1 MKPPGVGGSKRCSV
15 SAVSPDD
22 VAELVEALG
31 HVGAGVPQ
39 GLVFGHRR
47 LRSLVGAG
55 AGVAEL
61 NLQVA
66 ALQFQLDSFPK
77 RGGGRQRDGVEG
89 EGQTSEVNMV
99 AQVPMHQ
106 HTTGLLI
113 RPSLMPWQILYSSM
127 PPICVFQAQNTES
140 FD

>member
-1 MKPPGVGGSKRCSV
+1 M

-31 HVGAGVPQ
+31 DVGAGVPQ
-39 GLVFGHRR
+39 GLVLGHRR
-47 LRSLVGAG
+47 FRSLVGAG
-55 AGVAEL
+55 ARVAEL

-66 ALQFQLDSFPK
+66 ATQLQLDSFPK
-77 RGGGRQRDGVEG
+77 WGGRRQRDGG
-89 EGQTSEVNMV
+89 DGARQTSEVNMV

-127 PPICVFQAQNTES
+127 PPICVS
-140 FD
+140 KHKLLIH